1 MSDAATT
8 VLAVDDNATIR
19 KAISTRMRSKGYEV
33 TTAPDG
39 KEALDLI
46 AKRSFD
52 LVLLDLEMPDMQGEE
67 VLERLRLRYSQ
78 TQLPV
83 IILAASGDKE
93 DIART

>member
-1 MSDAATT
+1 MPDAATT

-19 KAISTRMRSKGYEV
+19 KAISMRLRSKGYEV

-39 KEALDLI
+39 KEALDLV

-52 LVLLDLEMPDMQGEE
+52 LVLLDLQMPGMRGEE
-67 VLERLRLRYSQ
+67 VLERLRLCYSQ
-78 TQLPV
+78 TPLPV
-83 IILAASGDKE
+83 IMLAASGDKE